1 VLVVTRYTV
10 PPGDADEFRQ
20 QCRAALEALVSC
32 SGCTGGSA
40 GPALDEPS
48 LWVLAT
54 SWASVGAYR
63 RALSSYQV
71 KLVAIPLMYR
81 AVDEPS
87 AFESLLAWTPER
99 GLREADSAIAVHGDD
114 KGAG

>member
-1 VLVVTRYTV
+1 MLVVTRYSV
-10 PPGDADEFRQ
+10 PSAEADEFRA

-32 SGCTGGSA
+32 TGCTGGWA

-48 LWVLAT
+48 LWALAT
-54 SWASVGAYR
+54 TWASVGAYR

-71 KLVAIPLMYR
+71 KLVAVPLMYR

-87 AFESLLAWTPER
+87 AFESQLAWTPER
-99 GLREADSAIAVHGDD
+99 GLQEIVSAIAVHGDR